1 MCRLHAEL
9 RSLIGAR
16 RARILKGDPLGA
28 LSGDSRRIIR
38 GDETALEGDQP
49 RQTIRHTTRAVAGCL
64 FGMMVLLALQ
74 PNPIWAQV
82 PGGPPSQGNQPP
94 GLLPPKP
101 PQLPPAPPPPRAPEL
116 EIPAPPA
123 KVEPGEGVA
132 APKIFVKDIRLTG
145 NTAFTSQQLAEVTGP
160 YTNRDLTAEDLEA
173 LRLALTMYYIN
184 RGYVT
189 SGALIP
195 EQTVADGILDLQIV
209 EGKLDEINVQDVKWF
224 QPSYFQRRLNLAAGP
239 PLNVNE
245 LQERLQLLQTDPRI
259 QRINAELRPGLG
271 RGQSTLDVRVQEA
284 NPLKA
289 WLEFNNYQSPLVG
302 AEQGFVTVAHQN
314 LLGFG
319 DQLSLQYG
327 RSAGVNPILNF
338 RYAIPVTPHDTT
350 VSFQYRRFD
359 FAVTEDPFEEL
370 DIKNKAEIFG
380 LSVRHPVYRRI
391 DQEFALSLTGEHSR
405 NESEILGGPNLFIP
419 GAPGGKF
426 RITALR
432 FGQEYT
438 RRWPD
443 QVFAALSRFSVGIG
457 ALGATANGDP
467 NLPDARFFSWLGE
480 AQLIRQLPWW
490 RTQLVAR
497 GVAQL
502 SNDHLF
508 VLEQMAVGGRYS
520 VRGYREYTLIRDNA
534 VMASLEARVPVYR
547 SKAGVDTLFLVPFV
561 DVGHGWETTVPTPE
575 TPPQTLA
582 SIGVGTIWNF
592 WRGSR
597 FEIYWGKQLKEFDT
611 GRGNLQDH
619 GVHLQLV
626 VEAF

>member
-1 MCRLHAEL
+1 MMPGNRDDTS
-9 RSLIGAR
+9 RS
-16 RARILKGDPLGA
+16 RATPAMKP
-28 LSGDSRRIIR
+28 S
-38 GDETALEGDQP
+38 
-49 RQTIRHTTRAVAGCL
+49 TRAAARCL
-64 FGMMVLLALQ
+64 FGIIATMASLAS
-74 PNPIWAQV
+74 PSWPQV
-82 PGGPPSQGNQPP
+82 PGGLPPVPQELGP
-94 GLLPPKP
+94 LPPKP

-116 EIPAPPA
+116 EIPAPQPKA
-123 KVEPGEGVA
+123 PPGAGVA
-132 APKIFVKDIRLTG
+132 APTIFIRDIRLTG
-145 NTAFTSQQLAEVTGP
+145 NTAFTSEQLAEVTAP
-160 YTNRDLTAEDLEA
+160 YTNRDVTAEDLEA
-173 LRLALTMYYIN
+173 LRLALTTFYIN

-195 EQTVADGILDLQIV
+195 EQTVAEGVLDMQIV
-209 EGKLDEINVQDVKWF
+209 EGKLAEIKVDDLKWF

-245 LQERLQLLQTDPRI
+245 LQERLQILQTDPRI
-259 QRINAELRPGLG
+259 QRINAELRPGLT
-271 RGQSTLDVRVQEA
+271 RGESTLDVRVTEA

-302 AEQGFVTVAHQN
+302 AEQGFVTVAHRN

-338 RYAIPVTPHDTT
+338 RYAVPVTPQDTT
-350 VSFQYRRFD
+350 VSVQYRRFD

-370 DIKNKAEIFG
+370 DIRNNAEIFG
-380 LSVRHPVYRRI
+380 LSVRHPVYRKL

-405 NESEILGGPNLFIP
+405 NESRFLGEPNMFIP

-438 RRWPD
+438 RRSPA
-443 QVFAALSRFSVGIG
+443 QVVAALSRFSVGIG

-467 NLPDARFFSWLGE
+467 NVPDARFFSWLGE
-480 AQLIRQLPWW
+480 AQLIRQLPWR
-490 RTQLVAR
+490 RTQVVAR

-534 VMASLEARVPVYR
+534 VMASLEARVPLYTN
-547 SKAGVDTLFLVPFV
+547 KAGVDTLFLAPFV
-561 DVGHGWETTVPTPE
+561 DIGHGWETTVATPDQ
-575 TPPQTLA
+575 PPQTLA
-582 SIGVGTIWNF
+582 SVGIGTIWNF
-592 WRGSR
+592 WRGSH
-597 FEIYWGKQLKEFDT
+597 FEVYWGKQLNKVDT